1 MKSLFLLPLVLAL
14 ATVQAGCR
22 QEEPK
27 SERKSLVDRVQ
38 AEVEAGLAEARKE
51 LATKPLEL
59 NAGGQPEATIA
70 ADGTFRIAG
79 KEVEVT
85 PEQRAL
91 LQAYHKELLAVAES
105 GIEIGGQAAALAGT
119 AVKEALAN
127 VFTGDEAAIEAKVEA
142 EARKIASE
150 AMKLCDHLEGLRA
163 AQDRVAEALP
173 AFRPYARL
181 DQAEI
186 EECRKDAAEHG

>member
-27 SERKSLVDRVQ
+27 SERKTLVDHVQ

-51 LATKPLEL
+51 LATKPLKL
-59 NAGGQPEATIA
+59 NADGQPQATIA
-70 ADGTFRIAG
+70 ADGTLRIAG
-79 KEVEVT
+79 REVEVT

-105 GIEIGGQAAALAGT
+105 GIEIGGQAAALASA

-127 VFTGDEAAIEAKVEA
+127 VFTGDEAAIEARIEA
-142 EARKIASE
+142 ETRKIATE
-150 AMKLCDHLEGLRA
+150 TMKLCDHLEGLRT

-173 AFRPYARL
+173 AFRPYAQL
-181 DQAEI
+181 DQLEI
-186 EECRKDAAEHG
+186 EECRKEATKRG